1 MRIRPKK
8 KKTTTTKKQ
17 KRKKK
22 GWNCFC
28 FCRWCDGEG
37 LKERR
42 HRIHYAV
49 AWFCVPDGEAACA

>member
-1 MRIRPKK
+1 MRIHPKK
-8 KKTTTTKKQ
+8 KKTSTKKQ

-22 GWNCFC
+22 GWSCFC
-28 FCRWCDGEG
+28 FCCWCDGEG

-49 AWFCVPDGEAACA
+49 DWFCVPDGEGACV